1 MSVLTKGK
9 ILEKGII
16 NIPRS
21 KEEILKDKMQM
32 VKLLNKPK
40 DKEEN
45 NPTENILCYKRV
57 YIKPFGKKKKNNI
70 KKRNKNQLFIKINN
84 SNSVKQDN
92 FYILKK
98 KYYTNNDISA
108 NPDNKTYID
117 NKKII
122 LNNINPD
129 FFINE
134 KFKYNNTSN
143 INDKSKYEN
152 GKILNNKF
160 IRIEYNENEENNK
173 KDTFNNYSG
182 KDSDQKKFIKIEEK
196 NINFSEDSNL
206 GIFEKNKEKV
216 NINYINSISN
226 NVYGKI
232 NSPIFLDDISSLSNN
247 LDNNYNLFK
256 YMSNRLINKNK
267 NKINKNSNKNILCND
282 IDLNIYMNKTSDE
295 AKSKYNYLNSITE
308 LNPNYKKEEIKL
320 NKSNDN
326 IKEIK
331 INKQLDFIENKKYVL
346 SNIEKEKQKLEKE
359 NINNYI
365 KYIKLIQQEQQQYKE
380 YDQYLKNELK
390 KNKNNQIQLQLFKEN
405 YLNFIQNKKAKERK
419 TKIPIPENRTLSLN
433 NLENKIIKK
442 RLGNGK
448 KSNLLINI
456 PNRFNHKNFIECG
469 RIKTENSIKSIPI
482 SAYSKEK
489 AKINNNHIIKNNLHG
504 QKILNTINHFEKSK
518 KKLKITNFKK
528 NRKRNNINKDF
539 LDISQLSI
547 NVNNPILSTDNS
559 LNYEKKI
566 FTSVNKMVK
575 RKKKIKFEILGKSKN
590 IKTDNNENAKK
601 RNTFSLREERLLF
614 SRSTKNM
621 KNEKRIELNLNNN
634 NKFNRTRSRFLKKI
648 NEINEYYYGVNSS
661 NNTYINK
668 SSHDLHK
675 MISEEKKKFL
685 NNMSGKRHNSKKIK
699 IFPFYK

>member
-45 NPTENILCYKRV
+45 NPTENILCYKKV
-57 YIKPFGKKKKNNI
+57 YIKPIGKKKKNNI

-122 LNNINPD
+122 LSNINPD
-129 FFINE
+129 FSINE

-256 YMSNRLINKNK
+256 FMSNRLINKNK
-267 NKINKNSNKNILCND
+267 NKINKKSNKNILYND

-331 INKQLDFIENKKYVL
+331 INKQLDFIENKK
-346 SNIEKEKQKLEKE
+346 KEKQKLEKE

-405 YLNFIQNKKAKERK
+405 YLNFIQNKKTKERK

-433 NLENKIIKK
+433 NSENKIIKK
-442 RLGNGK
+442 RLGNRK

-504 QKILNTINHFEKSK
+504 QKILNTINHFDKNK

-528 NRKRNNINKDF
+528 NRKRNIIIKDF
-539 LDISQLSI
+539 LDISHLSI

-559 LNYEKKI
+559 LNYEKKN
-566 FTSVNKMVK
+566 FTSLNKMVK

-614 SRSTKNM
+614 GRSTKNM

-634 NKFNRTRSRFLKKI
+634 NKFNMTSSRFLKKI

-675 MISEEKKKFL
+675 MISEEKKKLL
-685 NNMSGKRHNSKKIK
+685 NSMSGKRHNSKKIK

>member
-9 ILEKGII
+9 ILEKGIL
-16 NIPRS
+16 NISRN
-21 KEEILKDKMQM
+21 KEEIMKDKIQL

-45 NPTENILCYKRV
+45 TPTENILCYKRV

-117 NKKII
+117 SKKLI
-122 LNNINPD
+122 LSNVNPD
-129 FFINE
+129 FSINN

-143 INDKSKYEN
+143 ISDKSKYEN
-152 GKILNNKF
+152 GKILNNKY
-160 IRIEYNENEENNK
+160 IRIENNENEENDK
-173 KDTFNNYSG
+173 KDIFNNYSY
-182 KDSDQKKFIKIEEK
+182 KNSAQKNIIKTENK
-196 NINFSEDSNL
+196 NINFVEDSNL

-247 LDNNYNLFK
+247 LDNNNNLFK
-256 YMSNRLINKNK
+256 FMSSKFINKNK
-267 NKINKNSNKNILCND
+267 NKIYTNSNKNILYND

-295 AKSKYNYLNSITE
+295 AKSKYHYLNRITE
-308 LNPNYKKEEIKL
+308 LNPNNKKEEIKL

-346 SNIEKEKQKLEKE
+346 SNIEKEKQKLDKENINNYIKQEKE

-365 KYIKLIQQEQQQYKE
+365 KYIKLIQQEQQQYRE

-469 RIKTENSIKSIPI
+469 RIKTEKSIKSIPI

-489 AKINNNHIIKNNLHG
+489 LYLHIV
-504 QKILNTINHFEKSK
+504 K
-518 KKLKITNFKK
+518 KKQKLI
-528 NRKRNNINKDF
+528 I
-539 LDISQLSI
+539 I
-547 NVNNPILSTDNS
+547 
-559 LNYEKKI
+559 
-566 FTSVNKMVK
+566 M
-575 RKKKIKFEILGKSKN
+575 
-590 IKTDNNENAKK
+590 
-601 RNTFSLREERLLF
+601 
-614 SRSTKNM
+614 
-621 KNEKRIELNLNNN
+621 
-634 NKFNRTRSRFLKKI
+634 
-648 NEINEYYYGVNSS
+648 
-661 NNTYINK
+661 
-668 SSHDLHK
+668 
-675 MISEEKKKFL
+675 
-685 NNMSGKRHNSKKIK
+685 
-699 IFPFYK
+699 

>member
-1 MSVLTKGK
+1 M
-9 ILEKGII
+9 
-16 NIPRS
+16 
-21 KEEILKDKMQM
+21 
-32 VKLLNKPK
+32 
-40 DKEEN
+40 
-45 NPTENILCYKRV
+45 
-57 YIKPFGKKKKNNI
+57 
-70 KKRNKNQLFIKINN
+70 
-84 SNSVKQDN
+84 
-92 FYILKK
+92 
-98 KYYTNNDISA
+98 
-108 NPDNKTYID
+108 
-117 NKKII
+117 
-122 LNNINPD
+122 
-129 FFINE
+129 
-134 KFKYNNTSN
+134 
-143 INDKSKYEN
+143 
-152 GKILNNKF
+152 
-160 IRIEYNENEENNK
+160 
-173 KDTFNNYSG
+173 
-182 KDSDQKKFIKIEEK
+182 
-196 NINFSEDSNL
+196 
-206 GIFEKNKEKV
+206 
-216 NINYINSISN
+216 
-226 NVYGKI
+226 
-232 NSPIFLDDISSLSNN
+232 DDISSLSNN

-256 YMSNRLINKNK
+256 FMSNRLINKNK
-267 NKINKNSNKNILCND
+267 NKINKKSNKNILYND

-405 YLNFIQNKKAKERK
+405 YLNFIQNKKTKERK

-504 QKILNTINHFEKSK
+504 QKILNTINHFDKNK

-528 NRKRNNINKDF
+528 NRKRNNIIKDF
-539 LDISQLSI
+539 LDISHLSI

-614 SRSTKNM
+614 RRSTKNM

-675 MISEEKKKFL
+675 MISEEKKKLL
-685 NNMSGKRHNSKKIK
+685 NSMSGKRPDFKKIK

>member
-9 ILEKGII
+9 ILEKGIL
-16 NIPRS
+16 NISRN
-21 KEEILKDKMQM
+21 KEEILKDKIQM

-45 NPTENILCYKRV
+45 NPTENILCYKKV
-57 YIKPFGKKKKNNI
+57 YIKPIVKKKKNNI

-117 NKKII
+117 NKKLI
-122 LNNINPD
+122 LSNINPD
-129 FFINE
+129 FSINE
-134 KFKYNNTSN
+134 KFKYNYTSN

-206 GIFEKNKEKV
+206 GIFEKYKEKV

-256 YMSNRLINKNK
+256 FMSNRLINKNK
-267 NKINKNSNKNILCND
+267 NKINKKSNKNILYND

-308 LNPNYKKEEIKL
+308 LNPYNKKEEIKL

-346 SNIEKEKQKLEKE
+346 SNIEKEKQKLDKE

-504 QKILNTINHFEKSK
+504 QKILNTINHFDKNK

-528 NRKRNNINKDF
+528 NRKRNIIIKDF
-539 LDISQLSI
+539 LDISHLSI

-559 LNYEKKI
+559 LNYEKKN

-575 RKKKIKFEILGKSKN
+575 RKKKIKFEILGKFKN

-614 SRSTKNM
+614 GRSTKNM

-634 NKFNRTRSRFLKKI
+634 NKFNRTSSRFLKKI

-675 MISEEKKKFL
+675 MISEEKNKFL

>member
-92 FYILKK
+92 CYILKK

-182 KDSDQKKFIKIEEK
+182 KDSEQKKFIKIEEK

-267 NKINKNSNKNILCND
+267 NKINKNSNKNILYND

-405 YLNFIQNKKAKERK
+405 YLNFIQNKKTKERK

-433 NLENKIIKK
+433 NSENKIIKK

-469 RIKTENSIKSIPI
+469 RIKTEKSIKSIPI

-575 RKKKIKFEILGKSKN
+575 RKKKIKFEILGKFKN

-614 SRSTKNM
+614 RRSTKNM

-648 NEINEYYYGVNSS
+648 NEIKEYYYGVNSS

-685 NNMSGKRHNSKKIK
+685 NNMSGKRHNSKKNK